1 MAELSFDF
9 RQDGAWLVV
18 AVAGEVDMATAP
30 QLGDCLTD
38 HQDTDVIVDLSRV
51 GFLDSSGIT
60 VLVHAYNKLHDNGH
74 RLRTASEQDHVL
86 EVIKVCGLED
96 IFHAEDSPAD

>member
-1 MAELSFDF
+1 MAELSFDV
-9 RQDGAWLVV
+9 RHDGAWLVV

-30 QLGDCLTD
+30 QLRDCLTE

-51 GFLDSSGIT
+51 GFLNSSGIT
-60 VLVHAYNKLHDNGH
+60 VLVDAYKELHDNGH

-86 EVIKVCGLED
+86 ALIKLCGLDD
-96 IFHAEDSPAD
+96 IFHAEESRAD